1 VTRLSPGVL
10 DDLPPGVVQPGY
22 DRAGVKTGIVH
33 LGIGAFH
40 RAHMA
45 DYIERVLAAGDDR
58 WGITGV
64 SLRSPG
70 VRDQLEPQ
78 DGLYTLVERDGS
90 GDRLRII
97 GAVGRVLVAAE
108 DPAAVIA
115 AMAHPDVRIISLTVT
130 EKGYCH
136 NPAIGALNPAD
147 PDIAHDLAHPRTPRS
162 AIGYVVAAL
171 AARQAGSA
179 GPVSLLSCDN
189 LPHNGAVLAR
199 VVREFAQIAAPGLLA
214 WIDANVTFPA
224 TMVDRIVPATTEAD
238 RAALAAQLGCEDH
251 GMVKAEPFTQWVIED
266 AFAAGRPDLAAFGV
280 QLVDDVRPWELA
292 KLRMLNGSHSTIA
305 YMGLA
310 RGYEFVDQ
318 AIADPAIAQTVGAL
332 MAEAASTLP
341 PMPGFDPADYA
352 EALLAR
358 FADPALEHRLAQ
370 IAMDGSQKLPQRLV
384 QTVAD
389 RHAAGHPAPAAACGI
404 AGWMAHL
411 SGPYVNDPLAAEL
424 VPLAEAAGGDG
435 VRLVESLCDVAAIFG
450 EVGKADWFRRQ
461 IVAAPS
467 ELDRQRDRHDCGRQM
482 AGRGR

>member
-1 VTRLSPGVL
+1 MRRLSRAAL
-10 DDLPPGVVQPGY
+10 ADLPPDVTPPGY

-45 DYIERVLAAGDDR
+45 DYIDRALAAGDHR

-78 DGLYTLVERDGS
+78 DGLYTLVTRDGG
-90 GDRLRII
+90 GDRLRVI
-97 GAVGRVLVAAE
+97 GAVQRVLVAAE
-108 DPAAVIA
+108 NPAAVIA

-136 NPAIGALNPAD
+136 DPASGALNPAH
-147 PDIAHDLAHPRTPRS
+147 PDIAHDLANPNSPRS
-162 AIGYVVAAL
+162 AIGYLAAAL
-171 AARQAGSA
+171 AARRAGGA
-179 GPVSLLSCDN
+179 GPVSVLSCDN

-199 VVREFAQIAAPGLLA
+199 VVREFALLSAPSLPE
-214 WIDANVTFPA
+214 WIEANVTFPA

-238 RAALAAQLGCEDH
+238 RAALAARLGCEDH

-318 AIADPAIAQTVGAL
+318 AIADPAIAATVTAL
-332 MAEAASTLP
+332 MQEAASTLP
-341 PMPGFDPADYA
+341 PMPGFDPAECA
-352 EALLAR
+352 RALLAR
-358 FADPALEHRLAQ
+358 FVNPALEHRLAQ

-389 RHAAGHPAPAAACGI
+389 RLAAGYEAPAAARGI
-404 AGWMAHL
+404 AAWMAHL
-411 SGPYVNDPLAAEL
+411 SGPHVNDPLADQL
-424 VPLAEAAGGDG
+424 VPLAQAAGGDAA
-435 VRLVESLCDVAAIFG
+435 RLAESLCDVGAIFG
-450 EVGKADWFRRQ
+450 ETGKADGFRRQ
-461 IVAAPS
+461 ILAAAS
-467 ELDRQRDRHDCGRQM
+467 
-482 AGRGR
+482 A

>member
-1 VTRLSPGVL
+1 MRRLSRAAL
-10 DDLPPGVVQPGY
+10 ADLPPDVAPPGY
-22 DRAGVKTGIVH
+22 DRARVRTGIVH

-45 DYIERVLAAGDDR
+45 DYIDRVLAAGDDR

-78 DGLYTLVERDGS
+78 DGLYTLVERDGG
-90 GDRLRII
+90 GDRRRVI
-97 GAVGRVLVAAE
+97 GAVQRVLVAAE

-136 NPAIGALNPAD
+136 DPATGALNPAH
-147 PDIAHDLAHPRTPRS
+147 PDIVHDRAHPNTPRS
-162 AIGYVVAAL
+162 AIGFLVAAL
-171 AARQAGSA
+171 AARQAAGA
-179 GPVSLLSCDN
+179 GPVSVLSCDN

-199 VVREFAQIAAPGLLA
+199 VVKEFAQIAAPDRA
-214 WIDANVTFPA
+214 DWIDTNVTFPA

-238 RAALAAQLGCEDH
+238 RAALAARLGCQDH

-266 AFAAGRPDLAAFGV
+266 AFAAGRPDLAAFGAEM
-280 QLVDDVRPWELA
+280 VDDVRPWELA

-305 YMGLA
+305 YLSLA
-310 RGYEFVDQ
+310 QGYEFVDQ
-318 AIADPAIAQTVGAL
+318 AIADPAIAATVSAL
-332 MAEAASTLP
+332 MQEAASTLP

-358 FADPALEHRLAQ
+358 FANPALAHLLAQ

-384 QTVAD
+384 QTMAD
-389 RHAAGHPAPAAACGI
+389 RHTAGHPAPAAARGI
-404 AGWMAHL
+404 AAWMAHL
-411 SGPYVNDPLAAEL
+411 TGPHVNDPLAGEL
-424 VPLAEAAGGDG
+424 VPLAEAAGGDA
-435 VRLVESLCDVAAIFG
+435 VRLVESLCDVGAIFG
-450 EVGKADWFRRQ
+450 EAGQAEWFRRQ
-461 IVAAPS
+461 IIAAA
-467 ELDRQRDRHDCGRQM
+467 R
-482 AGRGR
+482 A

>member
-1 VTRLSPGVL
+1 MTRLSLSGL
-10 DDLPPGVVQPGY
+10 ADLPPAVARPGY
-22 DRAGVKTGIVH
+22 DRAGVTTGIVH

-45 DYIERVLAAGDDR
+45 DYIDRALAAGDHR

-70 VRDQLEPQ
+70 VRDQLAPQ

-136 NPAIGALNPAD
+136 DPATGALNPD
-147 PDIAHDLAHPRTPRS
+147 HPDIVHDRAHRQAPRS
-162 AIGYVVAAL
+162 AIGYLVAAL
-171 AARQAGSA
+171 AARQAGGA

-199 VVREFAQIAAPGLLA
+199 VVREFAQTAAPGLPE
-214 WIDANVTFPA
+214 WIAANVTFPA
-224 TMVDRIVPATTEAD
+224 TMVDRIVPATTDAD
-238 RAALAAQLGCEDH
+238 RSALAATLGCEDH
-251 GMVKAEPFTQWVIED
+251 GMVKAEPFTQWVVED
-266 AFAAGRPDLAAFGV
+266 SFAAGRPDLAAFGV

-318 AIADPAIAQTVGAL
+318 AIADPAIAATVRAL

-358 FADPALEHRLAQ
+358 FANPALEHRLAQ

-389 RHAAGHPAPAAACGI
+389 RHAAGHLAPAAARGI
-404 AGWMAHL
+404 AAWMAHL
-411 SGPYVNDPLAAEL
+411 AGPHVNDPLAAAL
-424 VPLAEAAGGDG
+424 VPLAEAAEGDAG
-435 VRLVESLCDVAAIFG
+435 RLVESLCDLAAIFG
-450 EVGKADWFRRQ
+450 ETGKADWFRHQ
-461 IVAAPS
+461 IIAAA
-467 ELDRQRDRHDCGRQM
+467 R
-482 AGRGR
+482 A

>member
-1 VTRLSPGVL
+1 MRRLSHDAL
-10 DDLPPGVVQPGY
+10 ADLPPAVARPGY
-22 DRAGVKTGIVH
+22 DRADVTTGIVH

-45 DYIERVLAAGDDR
+45 DYIDRALAAGDHR

-70 VRDQLEPQ
+70 VRDQLGPQ
-78 DGLYTLVERDGS
+78 DGLYTLIERDGS

-136 NPAIGALNPAD
+136 DPATGALNPAH
-147 PDIAHDLAHPRTPRS
+147 PDIVHDLAHRQAPRS
-162 AIGYVVAAL
+162 AIGYLVAAL
-171 AARQAGSA
+171 AARQAGGA

-189 LPHNGAVLAR
+189 LPHNGAVLAQ
-199 VVREFAQIAAPGLLA
+199 VVREFAELAVPRLPEWIAA
-214 WIDANVTFPA
+214 NVAFPA
-224 TMVDRIVPATTEAD
+224 TMVDRIVPATTDAD
-238 RAALAAQLGCEDH
+238 RAALAATLGCEDH
-251 GMVKAEPFTQWVIED
+251 GMVKAEPFTQWVVED
-266 AFAAGRPDLAAFGV
+266 SFAAGRPDLAAFGV

-310 RGYEFVDQ
+310 QRYEFVDQ
-318 AIADPAIAQTVGAL
+318 AIADPAIAATIRSL
-332 MAEAASTLP
+332 MIEAASTLP
-341 PMPGFDPADYA
+341 PMTGFDPADYA

-358 FADPALEHRLAQ
+358 FANPALEHRLAQ

-389 RHAAGHPAPAAACGI
+389 RHAAGHPAPAAARGI

-411 SGPYVNDPLAAEL
+411 AGPHVNDPLAAAL
-424 VPLAEAAGGDG
+424 VPLAEAAGGDPR
-435 VRLVESLCDVAAIFG
+435 RLVESLCDVAAIFG
-450 EVGKADWFRRQ
+450 ETGKADWFRQQ
-461 IVAAPS
+461 IMAAAS
-467 ELDRQRDRHDCGRQM
+467 
-482 AGRGR
+482 A

>member
-1 VTRLSPGVL
+1 MTRLSRAAL
-10 DDLPPGVVQPGY
+10 ADLPPDVVRPGY
-22 DRAGVKTGIVH
+22 DRAGVRAGIVH

-45 DYIERVLAAGDDR
+45 DYIDRVLAAGDHR

-78 DGLYTLVERDGS
+78 DGLYTLVERDGG
-90 GDRLRII
+90 GDRLRVI
-97 GAVGRVLVAAE
+97 GAVQRVLVATE
-108 DPAAVIA
+108 DPAAVVA

-136 NPAIGALNPAD
+136 DPATGGLNPD
-147 PDIAHDLAHPRTPRS
+147 HLDIVHDRANPNTPRS
-162 AIGYVVAAL
+162 AIGFLAAAL
-171 AARQAGSA
+171 TARQASGA
-179 GPVSLLSCDN
+179 GPVSVLSCDN
-189 LPHNGAVLAR
+189 LPQNGAVLAR
-199 VVREFAQIAAPGLLA
+199 VVRKFAQIAAPGLPE
-214 WIDANVTFPA
+214 WIDVNVTFPA

-238 RAALAAQLGCEDH
+238 RAGLAARLGCEDH

-310 RGYEFVDQ
+310 QGYEFVDQ
-318 AIADPAIAQTVGAL
+318 AIADPAIAATVSAL
-332 MAEAASTLP
+332 MQEAASTLP

-352 EALLAR
+352 QALLAR
-358 FADPALEHRLAQ
+358 FANPALAHRLAQ

-389 RHAAGHPAPAAACGI
+389 RRATGHDAPAVARGI
-404 AGWMAHL
+404 AAWMAHL
-411 SGPYVNDPLAAEL
+411 SGSHVNDPLAGHL
-424 VPLAEAAGGDG
+424 VPLAEGACGDPG
-435 VRLVESLCDVAAIFG
+435 RLVESLCDVEAIFG
-450 EVGKADWFRRQ
+450 ETGKADWFRRQ
-461 IVAAPS
+461 IVAAA
-467 ELDRQRDRHDCGRQM
+467 C
-482 AGRGR
+482 A